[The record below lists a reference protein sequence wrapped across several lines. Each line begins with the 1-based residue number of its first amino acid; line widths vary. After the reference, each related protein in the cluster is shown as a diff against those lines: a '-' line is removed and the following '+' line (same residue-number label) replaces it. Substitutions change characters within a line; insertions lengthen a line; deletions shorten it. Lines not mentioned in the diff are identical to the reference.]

1 MKPRANGSSLRDHHH
16 SSRERAGD
24 APVGAWR
31 TWLVG
36 AALTVGGLALVTR
49 GVYLQVIEQDFL
61 LRQGDARYLRDVKLS
76 ANRGM
81 VLDRNGEPLAVSTPV
96 DTVWADPRKLA
107 QRPQD
112 FARLAQALDRDPQWL
127 ARRVTSN
134 LDREFI
140 YLVRHMR
147 PADAAKVRALGI
159 PGVDT
164 LREYRRYYP
173 AGEVTGHL
181 LGFTN
186 VDDVGQEGVELAF
199 DQWLGGDPGV
209 KRVMR
214 DREGR
219 TLEDIERIKA
229 PRPGEDLR
237 TSIDLRVQYLAY
249 RELKSA
255 VQENKARGGSV
266 VVLDVGTGEVL
277 AMVNQ
282 PAFNPNDRE
291 QYLPSRY
298 RNRATNDFF
307 EPGSSIKPF
316 VVAAAMTTGRYHGD
330 TLIDTNPGA
339 IRVGIKTIRDKHNLG
354 TVDLQTVLAK
364 SSNVGLV
371 KLALAMKP
379 QEMWATLHD
388 FGFGSVTGSGFP
400 GESAGILAGP
410 QQWRPI
416 SQATMSYGYGLSV
429 TPLQLTQAY
438 AVLGAAGVRRP
449 VTLRRVETPPE
460 GERVLDEAVA
470 RELLGIMEAVVGET
484 GTARRA
490 SVVGY
495 RVAGKT
501 GTAWKAAE
509 GGYNA
514 TRYMAVFG
522 GVVPA
527 SQPRLACLVVIDEPS
542 AGRFYGGEVAAPVFA
557 AVMSGALR
565 LLAVPPD
572 DLQRVPAT
580 TLVRA
585 EDPW

>member
-1 MKPRANGSSLRDHHH
+1 MSRASSRRDHHH
-16 SSRERAGD
+16 SSREPDSA
-24 APVGAWR
+24 AGAWR
-31 TWLVG
+31 LWVVG
-36 AALTVGGLALVTR
+36 AALTLCALALIGR
-49 GVYLQVIEQDFL
+49 AVYLQAINHEFL
-61 LRQGDARYLRDVKLS
+61 LKQGDARILRDVKLS

-96 DTVWADPRKLA
+96 DTVWADPRKLS

-112 FARLAQALDRDPQWL
+112 YPRLAKALDRDPQWL

-134 LDREFI
+134 LDREFV

-147 PADAAKVRALGI
+147 PHDAANVKALGI
-159 PGVDT
+159 AGVDT

-199 DQWLGGDPGV
+199 DQWLGGDPGI

-219 TLEDIERIKA
+219 TIEDIERIKP
-229 PRPGEDLR
+229 PRPGQDLR
-237 TSIDLRVQYLAY
+237 TSIDLRLQYLAY
-249 RELKSA
+249 RELKAA
-255 VQENKARGGSV
+255 VQANNARGGSV
-266 VVLDVGTGEVL
+266 VVVDVETGEVL

-316 VVAAAMTTGRYHGD
+316 VVAAGMKTGRYHAD
-330 TLIDTNPGA
+330 TLIDTGPGTM
-339 IRVGIKTIRDKHNLG
+339 RVGIKTIRDKNNLG
-354 TVDLQTVLAK
+354 TVDVRTVLAK
-364 SSNVGLV
+364 SSNVGVV
-371 KLALAMKP
+371 KIALSLKP
-379 QEMWATLHD
+379 QEMWTTLHD
-388 FGFGSVTGSGFP
+388 LGFGAVTGSGFP
-400 GESAGILAGP
+400 GESAGILPGHEH
-410 QQWRPI
+410 WRSI
-416 SQATMSYGYGLSV
+416 AQATISYGYGLSV
-429 TPLQLTQAY
+429 TPLQLAQAY
-438 AVLGAAGVRRP
+438 AVLGAGGVRRP
-449 VTLRRVETPPE
+449 VSLRRVDAPPE
-460 GERVLDEAVA
+460 GERVMDPEVA
-470 RELLGIMEAVVGET
+470 AELVRMMESAVGEG

-490 SVVGY
+490 AVMGY
-495 RVAGKT
+495 RVSGKT
-501 GTAWKAAE
+501 GTAWKAAD
-509 GGYNA
+509 GGYNSSK
-514 TRYMAVFG
+514 YMAVFG

-527 SQPRLACLVVIDEPS
+527 SNPKLAAVVVIDEPS

-557 AVMSGALR
+557 GVMSGALR

-580 TLVRA
+580 TLVQA
-585 EDPW
+585 QDPW

>member
-1 MKPRANGSSLRDHHH
+1 MKRSSLRDHR
-16 SSRERAGD
+16 STAASRDSEPA
-24 APVGAWR
+24 AGAWR
-31 TWLVG
+31 TVFVG
-36 AALTVGGLALVTR
+36 AMLTLGALALVAR
-49 GVYLQVIEQDFL
+49 AVYLQVIDQDFL
-61 LRQGDARYLRDVKLS
+61 ARQGDARILRDVKLS

-107 QRPQD
+107 QQPQD
-112 FARLAQALDRDPQWL
+112 FARLAKVLDRDPQWL

-134 LDREFI
+134 LDREFV

-147 PADAAKVRALGI
+147 PQDAAKVKALGI

-199 DQWLGGDPGV
+199 DQWLGGEPGI

-214 DREGR
+214 DRDGR
-219 TLEDIERIKA
+219 TIEDIERIKA
-229 PRPGEDLR
+229 PRPGQDLR

-249 RELKSA
+249 RALKQA
-255 VQENKARGGSV
+255 VQENDARGGSV
-266 VVLDVGTGEVL
+266 VVLDIATGEVL

-316 VVAAAMTTGRYHGD
+316 VVAAGMETGRFHAD
-330 TLIDTNPGA
+330 TLVDTGPGTM
-339 IRVGIKTIRDKHNLG
+339 RVGIKTIRDKHNLG
-354 TVDLQTVLAK
+354 TIDVTTVLAK
-364 SSNVGLV
+364 SSNVGVV
-371 KLALAMKP
+371 KIALTLKP
-379 QEMWATLHD
+379 QEMWTALHD
-388 FGFGSVTGSGFP
+388 LGFGSVTGSGFP
-400 GESAGILAGP
+400 GESAGILTGYEH
-410 QQWRPI
+410 WRSI
-416 SQATMSYGYGLSV
+416 GQATMSYGYGLSV
-429 TPLQLTQAY
+429 TPLQLAQAY
-438 AVLGAAGVRRP
+438 AVLGAGGVRRP
-449 VTLRRVETPPE
+449 VSLRRVDTPPE
-460 GERVLDEAVA
+460 GERVLDEPVT
-470 RELLGIMEAVVGET
+470 RELVRMMQSVVSEA

-490 SVVGY
+490 SVMGY
-495 RVAGKT
+495 RVSGKT
-501 GTAWKAAE
+501 GTAWKAAA
-509 GGYNA
+509 GGYTTNK
-514 TRYMAVFG
+514 YMAVFG

-527 SQPRLACLVVIDEPS
+527 TDPRLAAVVVIDEPS
-542 AGRFYGGEVAAPVFA
+542 AGRFYGGDVAAPVFA
-557 AVMSGALR
+557 TVMSGALR

-580 TLVRA
+580 TLVQA
-585 EDPW
+585 QDPW

>member
-1 MKPRANGSSLRDHHH
+1 MKRSSLRDHHH
-16 SSRERAGD
+16 SRESAPAAG
-24 APVGAWR
+24 PWR
-31 TWLVG
+31 TWFVG
-36 AALTVGGLALVTR
+36 ALLTLCGIALLAR
-49 GVYLQVIEQDFL
+49 AVYLQVIDQDFL
-61 LRQGDARYLRDVKLS
+61 AKQGDARILRDVKLS

-107 QRPQD
+107 QQPQD
-112 FARLAQALDRDPQWL
+112 FARLAKALDRDPQWL

-134 LDREFI
+134 LDREFV

-147 PADAAKVRALGI
+147 PADAAKVKALGI

-199 DQWLGGDPGV
+199 DEWLGGEPGLM
-209 KRVMR
+209 RVMR

-219 TLEDIERIKA
+219 TIQEIERIKA
-229 PRPGEDLR
+229 PRPGRDLR
-237 TSIDLRVQYLAY
+237 TSIDLRLQYLAY
-249 RELKSA
+249 RELKA
-255 VQENKARGGSV
+255 VVQENDARGGSV
-266 VVLDVGTGEVL
+266 VVLDVETGEVL

-316 VVAAAMTTGRYHGD
+316 IVAAGMKTGRFHSD
-330 TLIDTNPGA
+330 TLVDTGPGTF
-339 IRVGIKTIRDKHNLG
+339 RVGIKTVRDKHNLG
-354 TVDLQTVLAK
+354 TIDVKTVLAK
-364 SSNVGLV
+364 SSNVGVV
-371 KLALAMKP
+371 KIALTLKP
-379 QEMWATLHD
+379 QEMWTTLHD
-388 FGFGSVTGSGFP
+388 LGFGSVTGSGFP
-400 GESAGILAGP
+400 GESAGILTGFEH
-410 QQWRPI
+410 WRSI
-416 SQATMSYGYGLSV
+416 GQATMSYGYGLSV

-438 AVLGAAGVRRP
+438 AVLGAGGVRRP
-449 VTLRRVETPPE
+449 VSLRRLDTAPE
-460 GERVLDEAVA
+460 GEPVIDKAVA
-470 RELLGIMEAVVGET
+470 AELVRMMEAVVSEE

-490 SVVGY
+490 AVMGY
-495 RVAGKT
+495 RVSGKT
-501 GTAWKAAE
+501 GTAWKAAD
-509 GGYNA
+509 GGYNS
-514 TRYMAVFG
+514 TKYMAVFG

-527 SQPRLACLVVIDEPS
+527 SKPRLACVVVIDEPS
-542 AGRFYGGEVAAPVFA
+542 KGRFYGGEVAAPVYS

-565 LLAVPPD
+565 LLAIPPD

-580 TLVRA
+580 TLVQA
-585 EDPW
+585 QDPW